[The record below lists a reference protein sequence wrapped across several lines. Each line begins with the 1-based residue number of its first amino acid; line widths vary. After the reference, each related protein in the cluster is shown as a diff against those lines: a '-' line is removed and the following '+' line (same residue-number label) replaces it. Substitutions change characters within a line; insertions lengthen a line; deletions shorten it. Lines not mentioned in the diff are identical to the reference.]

1 MTVDREMEWMENAEM
16 VHGGSQLG
24 SCLIR
29 CAMSD
34 NATSKCALSESLNVI
49 DMSRVFWRKG
59 GISSRVNLNLETLQL
74 PCGAV
79 AMGRPFSVT
88 ATPSRLVTSVTT
100 NVSLICSASAK
111 PILCL
116 WKTPYG
122 HIYTLSEGVF
132 AESGRL
138 R

>member
-1 MTVDREMEWMENAEM
+1 M
-16 VHGGSQLG
+16 
-24 SCLIR
+24 
-29 CAMSD
+29 
-34 NATSKCALSESLNVI
+34 
-49 DMSRVFWRKG
+49 
-59 GISSRVNLNLETLQL
+59 
-74 PCGAV
+74 
-79 AMGRPFSVT
+79 T

-122 HIYTLSEGVF
+122 HIYTLSEGVS

-138 R
+138 RHSEPTDDGCGLDIIGLEPQDAGAWECEIGAVVGENFQTQSASIALRIKSKALVSY